1 MCRKEP
7 GMKINRVTLYNFS
20 SYVGENTIALGTHN
34 EQNII
39 LIGGNNGAGK
49 TSFFTAIKLALYGPQ
64 CFRFQDKNN
73 RYTARIKELINHDA
87 FLSDNVKAYVEVEI
101 DLPTD
106 RVHTLYTIRRE
117 WSFIEKRLQESYTVY
132 KDHQLLA
139 DKNLDFF
146 QNYLFSIIPP
156 NLFDFF
162 FFDGEEIGDF
172 FATGNYSNYIKNAVL
187 TLSGYDTFNIIQKF
201 CDSYIGE
208 EEGNEDYDE
217 VAKLVEQEEVNLSAY
232 TTRSADLESQKQ
244 QLAAQ
249 LLSAQEEKESLDHQ
263 FERSGGLTAQEQE
276 RLEAQRATQ
285 DRVKSDKAKRIREFV
300 ESMMPLYITKDLAAV
315 AYKQLKDEQAVRQYH
330 TICDLLDVQ
339 TVQEVLKQQ
348 SICNVAQVPTLAQ
361 AISNG
366 IAEKVLPAF
375 SLECFTSIHD
385 LSQEQESQVVSDIVR
400 TQHFAE
406 TEASQLIK
414 AIADKKKASQKYEE
428 ISKKIREALPSV
440 DAAAYFERVKFLT
453 ERIAAY
459 EDSLEV
465 LDQQIA
471 ELEVK
476 ITDQKALVERLRKAL
491 LAKAKDRT
499 AHEFT
504 SRISQVMQRMISDV
518 TKEKFHQI
526 ESLTLEMFNK
536 IIRKE
541 NFVQLIELD
550 DNFNVNLY
558 KKQTYITRDLLLLA
572 NNIGLDALEKRLG
585 SAGLR
590 EAAHLLTNDS
600 IDDLRRY
607 FSGKVVTDQVSF
619 QDDIELPLYN
629 RVELNQLSKGEK
641 QVFILSLYW
650 AIIKTSNQVV
660 PFIIDTPFARID
672 TEHREQISAVF
683 FPNISGQVIILSTDE
698 EVVGSYREI
707 IQSHIAHEYL
717 LEYNVEQGCTSVKP
731 GYFKETKV

>member
-1 MCRKEP
+1 
-7 GMKINRVTLYNFS
+7 MKINRVTLFNFS
-20 SYVGENTIALGTHN
+20 SYVGENTIVLDTHD

-87 FLSDNVKAYVEVEI
+87 FLSNNVKAYVEVEI

-106 RVHTLYTIRRE
+106 RTHTLYTIRRE
-117 WSFIEKRLQESYTVY
+117 WSFVEKRLHETYSVY
-132 KDHQLLA
+132 KDQQLLA

-146 QNYLFSIIPP
+146 QNYLFSVIPP

-172 FATGNYSNYIKNAVL
+172 FATGNYSTYIKNAVL

-208 EEGNEDYDE
+208 EGNEDYDQ
-217 VAKLVEQEEVNLSAY
+217 VAKLVEQEEANLFAYMTKSSA
-232 TTRSADLESQKQ
+232 LESQKQ
-244 QLAAQ
+244 QLTAQ
-249 LLSAQEEKESLDHQ
+249 LLSAQEEKESLDYQ
-263 FERSGGLTAQEQE
+263 FSRSGGLTAKEQE

-285 DRVKSDKAKRIREFV
+285 ERVKGDKAKRIRDFV
-300 ESMMPLYITKDLAAV
+300 ESMMPLYITKDLAAA
-315 AYKQLKDEQAVRQYH
+315 AYKQLKDEQFVRQYH
-330 TICDLLDVQ
+330 TICDLLDAQ
-339 TVQEVLKQQ
+339 TIQDVLEQQ
-348 SICNVAQVPTLAQ
+348 PNCNTAQVPALAQ

-366 IAEKVLPAF
+366 IAKKVLPSF
-375 SLECFTSIHD
+375 PLESFTFIHD

-406 TEASQLIK
+406 VEAPQLIK
-414 AIADKKKASQKYEE
+414 AIAEKKKASQKYEE

-440 DAAAYFERVKFLT
+440 DAAAYFEKVRLLT

-459 EDSLEV
+459 EDSLENREN
-465 LDQQIA
+465 QIA
-471 ELEVK
+471 ELETN
-476 ITDQKALVERLRKAL
+476 IADQKALGERLRKAL
-491 LAKAKDRT
+491 FAKAKDRT

-504 SRISQVMQRMISDV
+504 ARISQVMQRMISDA
-518 TKEKFHQI
+518 TQEKFHQI
-526 ESLTLEMFNK
+526 ESLALEMFNK

-550 DNFNVNLY
+550 ENFNVNLY
-558 KKQTYITRDLLLLA
+558 KKQVYTTRELLQLA

-585 SAGLR
+585 STGLK
-590 EAAHLLTNDS
+590 EAARLLTNNS
-600 IDDLRRY
+600 INELRRY
-607 FSGKVVTDQVSF
+607 FSEGVVTDQISF

-650 AIIKTSNQVV
+650 AIIKTSNQAV

-672 TEHREQISAVF
+672 TEHREQISALF

-707 IQSHIAHEYL
+707 IQPHIAHEYL
-717 LEYNVEQGCTSVKP
+717 LEYNVEKGCTSVQP
-731 GYFKETKV
+731 GYFKEEKA

>member
-1 MCRKEP
+1 
-7 GMKINRVTLYNFS
+7 MKINRVTLYNFS

-232 TTRSADLESQKQ
+232 TTRSTDLESQKQ

-366 IAEKVLPAF
+366 IAKKVLPAF

-414 AIADKKKASQKYEE
+414 AITDKKKASQKYEE

-572 NNIGLDALEKRLG
+572 NNIGVDALEKRLG

>member
-1 MCRKEP
+1 
-7 GMKINRVTLYNFS
+7 MKINRVTLYNFS

-366 IAEKVLPAF
+366 IAKKVLPAF

-406 TEASQLIK
+406 AEASQLIK
-414 AIADKKKASQKYEE
+414 AITDKKKASQKYEE

-572 NNIGLDALEKRLG
+572 NNIGVDALEKRLG

>member
-20 SYVGENTIALGTHN
+20 SYVGENTIVLDTHD

-117 WSFIEKRLQESYTVY
+117 WSFIERRLQESYTVY

-217 VAKLVEQEEVNLSAY
+217 VAKLVEQEDVNLSTY
-232 TTRSADLESQKQ
+232 TTRSADLELQKQ

-263 FERSGGLTAQEQE
+263 FKRSGGLTSQEQE

-300 ESMMPLYITKDLAAV
+300 ESMMPLYITKDLASV

-339 TVQEVLKQQ
+339 AIQDVLERQ
-348 SICNVAQVPTLAQ
+348 SICNVAQVPALAQ

-366 IAEKVLPAF
+366 IAEKALPAF
-375 SLECFTSIHD
+375 PLEGFTSIHD
-385 LSQEQESQVVSDIVR
+385 LSREQESQVVSDIVR

-406 TEASQLIK
+406 AEAPQLIK

-428 ISKKIREALPSV
+428 INKKIREALPSV
-440 DAAAYFERVKFLT
+440 DAAAYFERVRFLT

-459 EDSLEV
+459 EDSLET
-465 LDQQIA
+465 LDKQIA
-471 ELEVK
+471 ELETT
-476 ITDQKALVERLRKAL
+476 ITNQKALVDRLRKAL

-607 FSGKVVTDQVSF
+607 FSGKIVTDQISF

-650 AIIKTSNQVV
+650 AIIKTSNQAV

-698 EVVGSYREI
+698 EVVGSYRAI
-707 IQSHIAHEYL
+707 IQPHIAHEYL
-717 LEYNVEQGCTSVKP
+717 LEYNVEHGCTSVKP
-731 GYFKETKV
+731 GYFEGTKA

>member
-1 MCRKEP
+1 
-7 GMKINRVTLYNFS
+7 MKINRVTLYNFS
-20 SYVGENTIALGTHN
+20 SYVGENTIVLDTHD

-117 WSFIEKRLQESYTVY
+117 WSFIERRLQESYTVY

-217 VAKLVEQEEVNLSAY
+217 VAKLVEQEDVNLSTY
-232 TTRSADLESQKQ
+232 TTRSADLELQKQ

-263 FERSGGLTAQEQE
+263 FKRSGGLTSQEQE

-300 ESMMPLYITKDLAAV
+300 ESMMPLYITKDLASV

-339 TVQEVLKQQ
+339 AIQDVLERQ
-348 SICNVAQVPTLAQ
+348 SICNVAQVPALAQ

-366 IAEKVLPAF
+366 IAEKALPAF
-375 SLECFTSIHD
+375 PLEGFTSIHD
-385 LSQEQESQVVSDIVR
+385 LSREQESQVVSDIVR

-406 TEASQLIK
+406 AEAPQLIK

-428 ISKKIREALPSV
+428 INKKIREALPSV
-440 DAAAYFERVKFLT
+440 DAAAYFERVRFLT

-459 EDSLEV
+459 EDSLET
-465 LDQQIA
+465 LDKQIA
-471 ELEVK
+471 ELETT
-476 ITDQKALVERLRKAL
+476 ITNQKALVDRLRKAL

-550 DNFNVNLY
+550 ENFNVNLY

-607 FSGKVVTDQVSF
+607 FSGKIVTDQISF

-650 AIIKTSNQVV
+650 AIIKTSNQAV

-698 EVVGSYREI
+698 EVVGSYRAI
-707 IQSHIAHEYL
+707 IQPHIAHEYL
-717 LEYNVEQGCTSVKP
+717 LEYNVEHGCTSVKP
-731 GYFKETKV
+731 GYFEGTKA

>member
-20 SYVGENTIALGTHN
+20 SYVGKNTIALDTHD

-87 FLSDNVKAYVEVEI
+87 FLADNVKSYVEVEI

-106 RVHTLYTIRRE
+106 RTHVLYTIRRE
-117 WSFIEKRLQESYTVY
+117 WSFIEKRLQERYTVL
-132 KDHQLLA
+132 KDHQRLA

-187 TLSGYDTFNIIQKF
+187 TLSGYDTFSIIQKF

-208 EEGNEDYDE
+208 EEGNEDYDA
-217 VAKLVEQEEVNLSAY
+217 VAKLVEREDANLSAY
-232 TTRSADLESQKQ
+232 MTRITDLESQKQ
-244 QLAAQ
+244 QLSVQ
-249 LLSAQEEKESLDHQ
+249 LLSAQEEKDSLDHR
-263 FERSGGLTAQEQE
+263 FERSGGLTVQEQE

-285 DRVKSDKAKRIREFV
+285 DRVKGDKAKRIRAFV
-300 ESMMPLYITKDLAAV
+300 ESVMPLYITKDLAAV

-339 TVQEVLKQQ
+339 TIQTVLEQQ
-348 SICNVAQVPTLAQ
+348 PICNVTQIPALAQ

-366 IAEKVLPAF
+366 IAEKVLPSV
-375 SLECFTSIHD
+375 SLEHFVSIHD
-385 LSQEQESQVVSDIVR
+385 LSKEQESQVVSDIVR
-400 TQHFAE
+400 TQHFAD
-406 TEASQLIK
+406 TEAPQLIK

-440 DAAAYFERVKFLT
+440 DAAAYFERAKFLV

-459 EDSLEV
+459 QETLET
-465 LDQQIA
+465 LDNQIA
-471 ELEVK
+471 ELEAK
-476 ITDQKALVERLRKAL
+476 IADQKALVERLRKAL

-499 AHEFT
+499 AHEYT
-504 SRISQVMQRMISDV
+504 SRISKVMQCMILDV
-518 TKEKFHQI
+518 TQEKFHQI
-526 ESLTLEMFNK
+526 EALTLEMFNK

-550 DNFNVNLY
+550 ENFNINLY
-558 KKQTYITRDLLLLA
+558 KRQTYITRELLLLA

-607 FSGKVVTDQVSF
+607 FSGKIVTDQISL
-619 QDDIELPLYN
+619 QDDVELPLYN

-650 AIIKTSNQVV
+650 AIIKTSNQSV

-672 TEHREQISAVF
+672 TEHREQISALF

-698 EVVGSYREI
+698 EVVDSYRTI
-707 IQSHIAHEYL
+707 IHPHIAHEYL
-717 LEYNVEQGCTSVKP
+717 LEYDVEHGCTSVKP
-731 GYFKETKV
+731 GYFQEAKA

>member
-1 MCRKEP
+1 MRRKEL
-7 GMKINRVTLYNFS
+7 GMKINRVTLFNFS
-20 SYVGENTIALGTHN
+20 SYVGENTIVLDTHD

-87 FLSDNVKAYVEVEI
+87 FLSNNVKAYVEVEI

-106 RVHTLYTIRRE
+106 RTHTLYTIRRE
-117 WSFIEKRLQESYTVY
+117 WSFVEKRLHETYSVY
-132 KDHQLLA
+132 KDQQLLA

-146 QNYLFSIIPP
+146 QNYLFSVIPP

-172 FATGNYSNYIKNAVL
+172 FATGNYSTYIKNAVL

-208 EEGNEDYDE
+208 EGNEDYDQ
-217 VAKLVEQEEVNLSAY
+217 VAKLVEQEEANLFAYMTKSSA
-232 TTRSADLESQKQ
+232 LESQKQ
-244 QLAAQ
+244 QLTAQ
-249 LLSAQEEKESLDHQ
+249 LLSAQEEKESLDYQ
-263 FERSGGLTAQEQE
+263 FSRSGGLTAKEQE

-285 DRVKSDKAKRIREFV
+285 ERVKGDKAKRIRDFV
-300 ESMMPLYITKDLAAV
+300 ESMMPLYITKDLAAA
-315 AYKQLKDEQAVRQYH
+315 AYKQLKDEQFVRQYH
-330 TICDLLDVQ
+330 TICDLLDAQ
-339 TVQEVLKQQ
+339 TIQDVLEQQ
-348 SICNVAQVPTLAQ
+348 PNCNTAQVPALAQ

-366 IAEKVLPAF
+366 IAKKVLPSF
-375 SLECFTSIHD
+375 PLESFTFIHD

-406 TEASQLIK
+406 VEAPQLIK
-414 AIADKKKASQKYEE
+414 AIAEKKKASQKYEE

-440 DAAAYFERVKFLT
+440 DAAAYFEKVRLLT

-459 EDSLEV
+459 EDSLENREN
-465 LDQQIA
+465 QIA
-471 ELEVK
+471 ELETN
-476 ITDQKALVERLRKAL
+476 IADQKALGERLRKAL
-491 LAKAKDRT
+491 FAKAKDRT

-504 SRISQVMQRMISDV
+504 ARISQVMQRMISDA
-518 TKEKFHQI
+518 TQEKFHQI
-526 ESLTLEMFNK
+526 ESLALEMFNK

-550 DNFNVNLY
+550 ENFNVNLY
-558 KKQTYITRDLLLLA
+558 KKQVYTTRELLQLA

-585 SAGLR
+585 STGLK
-590 EAAHLLTNDS
+590 EAARLLTNNS
-600 IDDLRRY
+600 INELRRY
-607 FSGKVVTDQVSF
+607 FSEGVVTDQISF

-650 AIIKTSNQVV
+650 AIIKTSNQAV

-672 TEHREQISAVF
+672 TEHREQISALF

-707 IQSHIAHEYL
+707 IQPHIAHEYL
-717 LEYNVEQGCTSVKP
+717 LEYNVEKGCTSVQP
-731 GYFKETKV
+731 GYFKEEKA

>member
-1 MCRKEP
+1 M
-7 GMKINRVTLYNFS
+7 
-20 SYVGENTIALGTHN
+20 
-34 EQNII
+34 
-39 LIGGNNGAGK
+39 
-49 TSFFTAIKLALYGPQ
+49 
-64 CFRFQDKNN
+64 
-73 RYTARIKELINHDA
+73 
-87 FLSDNVKAYVEVEI
+87 
-101 DLPTD
+101 
-106 RVHTLYTIRRE
+106 
-117 WSFIEKRLQESYTVY
+117 
-132 KDHQLLA
+132 
-139 DKNLDFF
+139 
-146 QNYLFSIIPP
+146 
-156 NLFDFF
+156 
-162 FFDGEEIGDF
+162 
-172 FATGNYSNYIKNAVL
+172 
-187 TLSGYDTFNIIQKF
+187 
-201 CDSYIGE
+201 
-208 EEGNEDYDE
+208 
-217 VAKLVEQEEVNLSAY
+217 
-232 TTRSADLESQKQ
+232 ESQKQ

-339 TVQEVLKQQ
+339 TIQEVLKQQ
-348 SICNVAQVPTLAQ
+348 SICNVAQVPALAQ
-361 AISNG
+361 AISHG
-366 IAEKVLPAF
+366 ITEKALPAF

-385 LSQEQESQVVSDIVR
+385 LSREQESQVVSDIVR
-400 TQHFAE
+400 TKHFAE

-440 DAAAYFERVKFLT
+440 DAADYFERVKFLT

-459 EDSLEV
+459 EDSLEA
-465 LDQQIA
+465 LDKQIA
-471 ELEVK
+471 ELEAT
-476 ITDQKALVERLRKAL
+476 ITDQKALVERLRRAL

-518 TKEKFHQI
+518 TKEKFQQI
-526 ESLTLEMFNK
+526 ESLTLKMFNK
-536 IIRKE
+536 IIRKA

-607 FSGKVVTDQVSF
+607 FSGKIVTDQISF

-650 AIIKTSNQVV
+650 AIIKTSSQAV

-707 IQSHIAHEYL
+707 IQPHIAHEYL

-731 GYFKETKV
+731 GYFKGTKA

>member
-1 MCRKEP
+1 
-7 GMKINRVTLYNFS
+7 MKINRVTLYNFS
-20 SYVGENTIALGTHN
+20 SYVGENTIALDTHN

-106 RVHTLYTIRRE
+106 RAHTLYTIRRE
-117 WSFIEKRLQESYTVY
+117 WYFIEKRLQENYTVY
-132 KDHQLLA
+132 KDHEILA
-139 DKNLDFF
+139 DNNLDFF

-162 FFDGEEIGDF
+162 FFDGEEISDF
-172 FATGNYSNYIKNAVL
+172 FATGNYSKYIKNAVL
-187 TLSGYDTFNIIQKF
+187 TLSGYDTFSIIQKF
-201 CDSYIGE
+201 CDSYVGE

-217 VAKLVEQEEVNLSAY
+217 VAKLVEREESNLSAY
-232 TTRSADLESQKQ
+232 TARSVDLELQKQ
-244 QLAAQ
+244 QLAAR

-276 RLEAQRATQ
+276 QLEAQRATQ
-285 DRVKSDKAKRIREFV
+285 ERVKGDKAKRIREFV

-330 TICDLLDVQ
+330 TICDLLNFQ
-339 TVQEVLKQQ
+339 TIQEVLRQQ
-348 SICNVAQVPTLAQ
+348 SICDVAQVPVLAQ

-366 IAEKVLPAF
+366 IAKKALPAF
-375 SLECFTSIHD
+375 SLDCFTFIHD

-414 AIADKKKASQKYEE
+414 AIGDKKKASQKCEE
-428 ISKKIREALPSV
+428 ISLKIREALPSV
-440 DAAAYFERVKFLT
+440 DAAAYFERVKLLT
-453 ERIAAY
+453 ERITAY
-459 EDSLEV
+459 RDSLET
-465 LDQQIA
+465 LDNQIA
-471 ELEVK
+471 ELEAM
-476 ITDQKALVERLRKAL
+476 IAGQKVLVERLRKAL

-504 SRISQVMQRMISDV
+504 SRISQVMQRMISEV
-518 TKEKFHQI
+518 TQDKFHQI

-541 NFVQLIELD
+541 NLVQLIELD

-558 KKQTYITRDLLLLA
+558 KKQTYITRELLLLA

-585 SAGLR
+585 SAGLKK
-590 EAAHLLTNDS
+590 AAHLLTNDS

-607 FSGKVVTDQVSF
+607 FSEGIVTKQISF

-650 AIIKTSNQVV
+650 AIIKTSNQAG

-683 FPNISGQVIILSTDE
+683 FPNISSQVIILSTDE
-698 EVVGSYREI
+698 EVVDSYRAI
-707 IQSHIAHEYL
+707 IQPYIAHEYI

-731 GYFKETKV
+731 GYFKETKI

>member
-1 MCRKEP
+1 
-7 GMKINRVTLYNFS
+7 MKINRVTLYNFS

-34 EQNII
+34 EQNVI

-87 FLSDNVKAYVEVEI
+87 FLSNNVKAYVEVEI

-156 NLFDFF
+156 NLFEFF

-263 FERSGGLTAQEQE
+263 FERSGGLSAQEQE

-315 AYKQLKDEQAVRQYH
+315 AYKQLKDEQSVRQYR

-348 SICNVAQVPTLAQ
+348 SICNVAQIPALAQ

-366 IAEKVLPAF
+366 IAKKVLPAF
-375 SLECFTSIHD
+375 SLESFTSIHD

-406 TEASQLIK
+406 AEASQLIK

-465 LDQQIA
+465 LNKQIA
-471 ELEVK
+471 ELEAR

-590 EAAHLLTNDS
+590 EAAHLLANDS

-707 IQSHIAHEYL
+707 IQPHIAHEYL

-731 GYFKETKV
+731 GYFKGTKA

>member
-1 MCRKEP
+1 MLHR
-7 GMKINRVTLYNFS
+7 
-20 SYVGENTIALGTHN
+20 
-34 EQNII
+34 
-39 LIGGNNGAGK
+39 
-49 TSFFTAIKLALYGPQ
+49 
-64 CFRFQDKNN
+64 FRHWH
-73 RYTARIKELINHDA
+73 R
-87 FLSDNVKAYVEVEI
+87 
-101 DLPTD
+101 
-106 RVHTLYTIRRE
+106 
-117 WSFIEKRLQESYTVY
+117 
-132 KDHQLLA
+132 
-139 DKNLDFF
+139 
-146 QNYLFSIIPP
+146 
-156 NLFDFF
+156 
-162 FFDGEEIGDF
+162 
-172 FATGNYSNYIKNAVL
+172 
-187 TLSGYDTFNIIQKF
+187 
-201 CDSYIGE
+201 
-208 EEGNEDYDE
+208 
-217 VAKLVEQEEVNLSAY
+217 
-232 TTRSADLESQKQ
+232 
-244 QLAAQ
+244 
-249 LLSAQEEKESLDHQ
+249 Q
-263 FERSGGLTAQEQE
+263 F
-276 RLEAQRATQ
+276 
-285 DRVKSDKAKRIREFV
+285 
-300 ESMMPLYITKDLAAV
+300 P
-315 AYKQLKDEQAVRQYH
+315 
-330 TICDLLDVQ
+330 
-339 TVQEVLKQQ
+339 
-348 SICNVAQVPTLAQ
+348 
-361 AISNG
+361 NG
-366 IAEKVLPAF
+366 IAEKALPAF
-375 SLECFTSIHD
+375 PLECFTSIHD

-406 TEASQLIK
+406 AEAPQLIK

-459 EDSLEV
+459 EDSLET
-465 LDQQIA
+465 LDKQIA
-471 ELEVK
+471 ELGTT
-476 ITDQKALVERLRKAL
+476 ITNQKALVDRLRKAL

-585 SAGLR
+585 SAGLK

-607 FSGKVVTDQVSF
+607 FSGKIVTDQISF

-650 AIIKTSNQVV
+650 AIIKTSNQAV

-698 EVVGSYREI
+698 EVVGSYRAI
-707 IQSHIAHEYL
+707 IQPHIAHEYL

-731 GYFKETKV
+731 GYFKGTKA

>member
-20 SYVGENTIALGTHN
+20 SYVGENTITLDTHDK
-34 EQNII
+34 QNIV

-162 FFDGEEIGDF
+162 FFDGEKIGDF

-208 EEGNEDYDE
+208 EEDNEDYDK
-217 VAKLVEQEEVNLSAY
+217 VAKLVEQEETNLSTY
-232 TTRSADLESQKQ
+232 MVRSSDLEAQKQ

-249 LLSAQEEKESLDHQ
+249 LLSTQEEKESLDHQ
-263 FERSGGLTAQEQE
+263 FERSGGLTVQEQE
-276 RLEAQRATQ
+276 QLEAQRATQ
-285 DRVKSDKAKRIREFV
+285 ERVKGDKAKRIREFV
-300 ESMMPLYITKDLAAV
+300 ESMMPLYITRDLAAV
-315 AYKQLKDEQAVRQYH
+315 AYKQLKDEQAVRQYQI
-330 TICDLLDVQ
+330 ICNLLDVQ
-339 TVQEVLKQQ
+339 TIQNVLEQQ
-348 SICNVAQVPTLAQ
+348 PVCDVAQVPALAQ

-366 IAEKVLPAF
+366 IAEKALPTF
-375 SLECFTSIHD
+375 PLECFTSIHD

-406 TEASQLIK
+406 EEAAQLLK
-414 AIADKKKASQKYEE
+414 VVADKKKASQKYEE

-440 DAAAYFERVKFLT
+440 DAAVYFERVKFLT

-459 EDSLEV
+459 EDSLET
-465 LDQQIA
+465 LDKQIA
-471 ELEVK
+471 ELEAM

-572 NNIGLDALEKRLG
+572 NNIGVEALEKRLG
-585 SAGLR
+585 NAGLR

-607 FSGKVVTDQVSF
+607 FSGKIVTDQISL

-672 TEHREQISAVF
+672 TEHREQIAAVF

-698 EVVGSYREI
+698 EVVGSYRAI
-707 IQSHIAHEYL
+707 IQPHIAHEYL

-731 GYFKETKV
+731 GYFKGTKA

>member
-117 WSFIEKRLQESYTVY
+117 WSFIEKRLHENYTVY
-132 KDHQLLA
+132 KEHQLLA

-315 AYKQLKDEQAVRQYH
+315 AYKQLKDEQ
-330 TICDLLDVQ
+330 
-339 TVQEVLKQQ
+339 
-348 SICNVAQVPTLAQ
+348 
-361 AISNG
+361 
-366 IAEKVLPAF
+366 
-375 SLECFTSIHD
+375 
-385 LSQEQESQVVSDIVR
+385 
-400 TQHFAE
+400 
-406 TEASQLIK
+406 
-414 AIADKKKASQKYEE
+414 
-428 ISKKIREALPSV
+428 
-440 DAAAYFERVKFLT
+440 FLT

-572 NNIGLDALEKRLG
+572 NNIGVDALEKRLG

>member
-1 MCRKEP
+1 
-7 GMKINRVTLYNFS
+7 
-20 SYVGENTIALGTHN
+20 
-34 EQNII
+34 
-39 LIGGNNGAGK
+39 
-49 TSFFTAIKLALYGPQ
+49 
-64 CFRFQDKNN
+64 
-73 RYTARIKELINHDA
+73 
-87 FLSDNVKAYVEVEI
+87 
-101 DLPTD
+101 
-106 RVHTLYTIRRE
+106 
-117 WSFIEKRLQESYTVY
+117 
-132 KDHQLLA
+132 
-139 DKNLDFF
+139 
-146 QNYLFSIIPP
+146 
-156 NLFDFF
+156 
-162 FFDGEEIGDF
+162 
-172 FATGNYSNYIKNAVL
+172 
-187 TLSGYDTFNIIQKF
+187 
-201 CDSYIGE
+201 
-208 EEGNEDYDE
+208 
-217 VAKLVEQEEVNLSAY
+217 
-232 TTRSADLESQKQ
+232 
-244 QLAAQ
+244 
-249 LLSAQEEKESLDHQ
+249 
-263 FERSGGLTAQEQE
+263 
-276 RLEAQRATQ
+276 
-285 DRVKSDKAKRIREFV
+285 
-300 ESMMPLYITKDLAAV
+300 MMPLYITKDLAAV
-315 AYKQLKDEQAVRQYH
+315 AYKQLQDEQVVRQYH

-339 TVQEVLKQQ
+339 TIQDVLEQQ
-348 SICNVAQVPTLAQ
+348 SICNVAQVPALAQ

-375 SLECFTSIHD
+375 SLESFTSIHD
-385 LSQEQESQVVSDIVR
+385 LSQEQESQVVSDIIR

-406 TEASQLIK
+406 AEAPQLIK
-414 AIADKKKASQKYEE
+414 AIADKKKAFQKYEE
-428 ISKKIREALPSV
+428 ISKRIREALPSV

-459 EDSLEV
+459 EDSLET
-465 LDQQIA
+465 LDNQIA
-471 ELEVK
+471 ELEAT
-476 ITDQKALVERLRKAL
+476 IADQKALVERLRKAL

-526 ESLTLEMFNK
+526 ESLALEMFNR

-558 KKQTYITRDLLLLA
+558 KKQTYITRELLLLA

-607 FSGKVVTDQVSF
+607 FSGKIVSDQISF
-619 QDDIELPLYN
+619 QDDVELPLYN

-650 AIIKTSNQVV
+650 AIIKTSNQSV

-698 EVVGSYREI
+698 EVVGSYRAI
-707 IQSHIAHEYL
+707 IQPHIAHEYL

-731 GYFKETKV
+731 GYFKGTKA

>member
-1 MCRKEP
+1 
-7 GMKINRVTLYNFS
+7 MKINRVTLYNFS
-20 SYVGENTIALGTHN
+20 SYVGKNTIALDTHD

-64 CFRFQDKNN
+64 CFRFQGKNN

-87 FLSDNVKAYVEVEI
+87 FLSDNVKAYVV

-117 WSFIEKRLQESYTVY
+117 WSFIEKRLQESYSVY
-132 KDHQLLA
+132 KDQQLLA

-146 QNYLFSIIPP
+146 QNYLFSVIPP

-217 VAKLVEQEEVNLSAY
+217 VAKLLEQEEANLSAY
-232 TTRSADLESQKQ
+232 TTRSTDLESQKQ

-285 DRVKSDKAKRIREFV
+285 DRVKGDKAKRIREFV

-315 AYKQLKDEQAVRQYH
+315 AYKQLQDEQVVRQYH

-339 TVQEVLKQQ
+339 TIQDVLEQQ

-375 SLECFTSIHD
+375 SLESFTSIHD
-385 LSQEQESQVVSDIVR
+385 LSQEQESQVVSDIIR

-406 TEASQLIK
+406 AEAPQLIK

-459 EDSLEV
+459 EDSLET
-465 LDQQIA
+465 LDNQIA
-471 ELEVK
+471 ELEAT
-476 ITDQKALVERLRKAL
+476 IADQKALVERLRKAL

-572 NNIGLDALEKRLG
+572 NNIGVDALEKRLG

>member
-1 MCRKEP
+1 
-7 GMKINRVTLYNFS
+7 MKINRVTLYNFS
-20 SYVGENTIALGTHN
+20 SYVGENTIVLDTHD

-117 WSFIEKRLQESYTVY
+117 WSFIERRLQESYTVY

-217 VAKLVEQEEVNLSAY
+217 VAKLVEQEDVNLSTY
-232 TTRSADLESQKQ
+232 TTRSADLELQKQ

-263 FERSGGLTAQEQE
+263 FKRSGGLTSQEQE

-300 ESMMPLYITKDLAAV
+300 ESMMPLYITKDLASV

-339 TVQEVLKQQ
+339 AIQDVLERQ
-348 SICNVAQVPTLAQ
+348 SICNVAQVPALAQ

-366 IAEKVLPAF
+366 IAEKALPAF
-375 SLECFTSIHD
+375 PLEGFTSIHD
-385 LSQEQESQVVSDIVR
+385 LSREQESQVVSDIVR

-406 TEASQLIK
+406 AEAPQLIK

-428 ISKKIREALPSV
+428 INKKIREALPSV
-440 DAAAYFERVKFLT
+440 DAAAYFERVRFLT

-459 EDSLEV
+459 EDSLET
-465 LDQQIA
+465 LDKQIA
-471 ELEVK
+471 ELETT
-476 ITDQKALVERLRKAL
+476 ITNQKALVDRLRKAL

-607 FSGKVVTDQVSF
+607 FSGKIVTDQISF

-650 AIIKTSNQVV
+650 AIIKTSNQAV

-698 EVVGSYREI
+698 EVVGSYRAI
-707 IQSHIAHEYL
+707 IQPHIAHEYL
-717 LEYNVEQGCTSVKP
+717 LEYNVEHGCTSVKP
-731 GYFKETKV
+731 GYFEGTKA

>member
-1 MCRKEP
+1 
-7 GMKINRVTLYNFS
+7 MKINRVTLYNFS

-232 TTRSADLESQKQ
+232 TTRSTDLESQKQ

-300 ESMMPLYITKDLAAV
+300 ESMMPLYITKDLAAL

-366 IAEKVLPAF
+366 IAKKVLPAF

-414 AIADKKKASQKYEE
+414 AITDKKKASQKYEE

-572 NNIGLDALEKRLG
+572 NNIGVDALEKRLG

>member
-1 MCRKEP
+1 
-7 GMKINRVTLYNFS
+7 MKINRVTLYNFS
-20 SYVGENTIALGTHN
+20 SYVGKNTIALDTHD

-64 CFRFQDKNN
+64 CFRFQGKNN

-117 WSFIEKRLQESYTVY
+117 WSFIEKRLQESYSVY
-132 KDHQLLA
+132 KDQQLLA

-146 QNYLFSIIPP
+146 QNYLFSVIPP

-217 VAKLVEQEEVNLSAY
+217 VAKLLEQEEANLSAY
-232 TTRSADLESQKQ
+232 TTRSTDLESQKQ

-285 DRVKSDKAKRIREFV
+285 DRVKGDKAKRIREFV

-315 AYKQLKDEQAVRQYH
+315 AYKQLQDEQVVRQYH

-339 TVQEVLKQQ
+339 TIQDVLEQQ
-348 SICNVAQVPTLAQ
+348 SICNVAQVPALAQ

-375 SLECFTSIHD
+375 SLESFTSIHD
-385 LSQEQESQVVSDIVR
+385 LSQEQESQVVSDIIR

-406 TEASQLIK
+406 AEAPQLIK

-428 ISKKIREALPSV
+428 ISKRIREALPSV

-459 EDSLEV
+459 EDSLET
-465 LDQQIA
+465 LDNQIA
-471 ELEVK
+471 ELEAT
-476 ITDQKALVERLRKAL
+476 IADQKALVERLRKAL

-518 TKEKFHQI
+518 TQEKFHQI
-526 ESLTLEMFNK
+526 ESLALE

-558 KKQTYITRDLLLLA
+558 KKQTYITRELLLLA

-607 FSGKVVTDQVSF
+607 FSGKIVSDQISF
-619 QDDIELPLYN
+619 QDDVELPLYN

-650 AIIKTSNQVV
+650 AIIKTSNQSV

-698 EVVGSYREI
+698 EVVGSYRAI
-707 IQSHIAHEYL
+707 IQPHIAHEYL

-731 GYFKETKV
+731 GYFKGTKA

>member
-1 MCRKEP
+1 
-7 GMKINRVTLYNFS
+7 MKINRVTLYNFS

-232 TTRSADLESQKQ
+232 TTRSTDLESQKQ

-366 IAEKVLPAF
+366 IAKKVLPTF

-414 AIADKKKASQKYEE
+414 AITDKKKASQKYEE

-572 NNIGLDALEKRLG
+572 NNIGVDALEKRLG

-707 IQSHIAHEYL
+707 IQSHIAHEYR
-717 LEYNVEQGCTSVKP
+717 LEYNVEQGCTTVKP

>member
-1 MCRKEP
+1 
-7 GMKINRVTLYNFS
+7 MKINRVTLYNFS

-117 WSFIEKRLQESYTVY
+117 WSFIEKRLHENYTVY
-132 KDHQLLA
+132 KEHQLLA

-244 QLAAQ
+244 QLAAH

-348 SICNVAQVPTLAQ
+348 SICNVAQIPTLAQ

-406 TEASQLIK
+406 AEASQLIK

-572 NNIGLDALEKRLG
+572 NNIGVDALEKRLG

>member
-1 MCRKEP
+1 M
-7 GMKINRVTLYNFS
+7 
-20 SYVGENTIALGTHN
+20 
-34 EQNII
+34 
-39 LIGGNNGAGK
+39 
-49 TSFFTAIKLALYGPQ
+49 
-64 CFRFQDKNN
+64 
-73 RYTARIKELINHDA
+73 
-87 FLSDNVKAYVEVEI
+87 
-101 DLPTD
+101 
-106 RVHTLYTIRRE
+106 
-117 WSFIEKRLQESYTVY
+117 
-132 KDHQLLA
+132 
-139 DKNLDFF
+139 
-146 QNYLFSIIPP
+146 
-156 NLFDFF
+156 
-162 FFDGEEIGDF
+162 
-172 FATGNYSNYIKNAVL
+172 

-300 ESMMPLYITKDLAAV
+300 ESMMPLYITKDLATV

-366 IAEKVLPAF
+366 IAEKALPAF

-406 TEASQLIK
+406 AEASQLIK

-731 GYFKETKV
+731 GYFKGTKV

>member
-1 MCRKEP
+1 
-7 GMKINRVTLYNFS
+7 MKINRVTLYNFS

-361 AISNG
+361 AISDG
-366 IAEKVLPAF
+366 IAEKVLPTF

-406 TEASQLIK
+406 AEASQLIK

>member
-20 SYVGENTIALGTHN
+20 SYVGENTITLETHDG
-34 EQNII
+34 QNII

-117 WSFIEKRLQESYTVY
+117 WFFIEKRLQESYTVY

-208 EEGNEDYDE
+208 EEGNQDYDKI
-217 VAKLVEQEEVNLSAY
+217 AKLVEQEEGNLSAY
-232 TTRSADLESQKQ
+232 TTRRTDLESQKQ
-244 QLAAQ
+244 QLTAQ

-263 FERSGGLTAQEQE
+263 FERSGGLTEQEQE

-285 DRVKSDKAKRIREFV
+285 DRVKNDKAKRIREFV

-330 TICDLLDVQ
+330 TICNLMDVQ
-339 TVQEVLKQQ
+339 TIQEVLKEQ
-348 SICNVAQVPTLAQ
+348 SICNIAQVPALAQ

-366 IAEKVLPAF
+366 ITEKALPAF
-375 SLECFTSIHD
+375 PLECFTSLHD

-400 TQHFAE
+400 TQHFVEA
-406 TEASQLIK
+406 EASQLIK
-414 AIADKKKASQKYEE
+414 AIVDKKKAAQKYEE
-428 ISKKIREALPSV
+428 ISKKLRDALPSV

-453 ERIAAY
+453 ERITVY
-459 EDSLEV
+459 EDSLET
-465 LDQQIA
+465 LDKQVE
-471 ELEVK
+471 ELEAT

-572 NNIGLDALEKRLG
+572 NNIGMDALEKRLG
-585 SAGLR
+585 GAGLR

-607 FSGKVVTDQVSF
+607 FSGKIVMDQISF

-650 AIIKTSNQVV
+650 AIIKTSNQAV

-672 TEHREQISAVF
+672 TEHRAQISAVF

-698 EVVGSYREI
+698 EVVGSYRTI
-707 IQSHIAHEYL
+707 IQPHIAHEYL
-717 LEYNVEQGCTSVKP
+717 LEYNVEQGCTSVKQ
-731 GYFKETKV
+731 GYFKGTKA

>member
-20 SYVGENTIALGTHN
+20 SYVGENTISLDTHD

-146 QNYLFSIIPP
+146 QNYLFSIISP

-172 FATGNYSNYIKNAVL
+172 FATG
-187 TLSGYDTFNIIQKF
+187 
-201 CDSYIGE
+201 
-208 EEGNEDYDE
+208 
-217 VAKLVEQEEVNLSAY
+217 
-232 TTRSADLESQKQ
+232 
-244 QLAAQ
+244 
-249 LLSAQEEKESLDHQ
+249 
-263 FERSGGLTAQEQE
+263 
-276 RLEAQRATQ
+276 
-285 DRVKSDKAKRIREFV
+285 
-300 ESMMPLYITKDLAAV
+300 
-315 AYKQLKDEQAVRQYH
+315 
-330 TICDLLDVQ
+330 
-339 TVQEVLKQQ
+339 
-348 SICNVAQVPTLAQ
+348 
-361 AISNG
+361 
-366 IAEKVLPAF
+366 
-375 SLECFTSIHD
+375 
-385 LSQEQESQVVSDIVR
+385 
-400 TQHFAE
+400 
-406 TEASQLIK
+406 
-414 AIADKKKASQKYEE
+414 
-428 ISKKIREALPSV
+428 
-440 DAAAYFERVKFLT
+440 
-453 ERIAAY
+453 
-459 EDSLEV
+459 
-465 LDQQIA
+465 
-471 ELEVK
+471 
-476 ITDQKALVERLRKAL
+476 KALVDRLRKAL

-585 SAGLR
+585 SAGLK

-607 FSGKVVTDQVSF
+607 FSGKIVTDQISF
-619 QDDIELPLYN
+619 QDDI
-629 RVELNQLSKGEK
+629 
-641 QVFILSLYW
+641 F
-650 AIIKTSNQVV
+650 
-660 PFIIDTPFARID
+660 
-672 TEHREQISAVF
+672 
-683 FPNISGQVIILSTDE
+683 
-698 EVVGSYREI
+698 
-707 IQSHIAHEYL
+707 
-717 LEYNVEQGCTSVKP
+717 
-731 GYFKETKV
+731 

>member
-1 MCRKEP
+1 
-7 GMKINRVTLYNFS
+7 MKINRVTLYNFS
-20 SYVGENTIALGTHN
+20 SYVGENTIALGTRN

-132 KDHQLLA
+132 KDHQVLA

-172 FATGNYSNYIKNAVL
+172 FSTGNYSNYIKNAVL

-201 CDSYIGE
+201 CNSYIGE
-208 EEGNEDYDE
+208 EEGNEDYDK

-276 RLEAQRATQ
+276 RLEAQRTTQ

-339 TVQEVLKQQ
+339 TIQEVLKQQ
-348 SICNVAQVPTLAQ
+348 SICNVAQVPALAQ

-366 IAEKVLPAF
+366 IAEKALPAF
-375 SLECFTSIHD
+375 SLECFTPIHD

-406 TEASQLIK
+406 AEASQLIK

-465 LDQQIA
+465 LDKQIA
-471 ELEVK
+471 ELEAT

-504 SRISQVMQRMISDV
+504 SRISRVMQRMISDV

-590 EAAHLLTNDS
+590 KAAHLLTNDS
-600 IDDLRRY
+600 IDDLRQY
-607 FSGKVVTDQVSF
+607 FSGKVVTDQISF

-650 AIIKTSNQVV
+650 AIIKTSNQAV

-698 EVVGSYREI
+698 EVVGSYRAI
-707 IQSHIAHEYL
+707 IQPHIAHEYL

-731 GYFKETKV
+731 GYFKGTKA

>member
-1 MCRKEP
+1 
-7 GMKINRVTLYNFS
+7 MKINRVTLYNFS
-20 SYVGENTIALGTHN
+20 SYVGENTITLDTHDK
-34 EQNII
+34 QNIV

-162 FFDGEEIGDF
+162 FFDGEKIGDF

-208 EEGNEDYDE
+208 EEDNEDYDK
-217 VAKLVEQEEVNLSAY
+217 VAKLVEQEETNLSTY
-232 TTRSADLESQKQ
+232 MVRSSDLEAQKQ

-249 LLSAQEEKESLDHQ
+249 LLSTQEEKESLDHQ
-263 FERSGGLTAQEQE
+263 FERSGGLTVQEQE
-276 RLEAQRATQ
+276 QLEAQRATQ
-285 DRVKSDKAKRIREFV
+285 ERVKGDKAKRIREFV
-300 ESMMPLYITKDLAAV
+300 ESMMPLYITRDLAAV
-315 AYKQLKDEQAVRQYH
+315 AYKQLKDEQAVRQYQI
-330 TICDLLDVQ
+330 ICNLLDVQ
-339 TVQEVLKQQ
+339 TIQNVLEQQ
-348 SICNVAQVPTLAQ
+348 PVCDVAQVPALAQ

-366 IAEKVLPAF
+366 IAEKALPTF
-375 SLECFTSIHD
+375 PLECFTSIHD

-406 TEASQLIK
+406 EEAAQLLK
-414 AIADKKKASQKYEE
+414 VVADKKKASQKYEE

-440 DAAAYFERVKFLT
+440 DAAVYFERVKFLT

-459 EDSLEV
+459 EDSLET
-465 LDQQIA
+465 LDKQIA
-471 ELEVK
+471 ELEAM

-572 NNIGLDALEKRLG
+572 NNIGVEALEKRLG
-585 SAGLR
+585 NAGLR

-607 FSGKVVTDQVSF
+607 FSGKIVTDQISL

-672 TEHREQISAVF
+672 TEHREQIAAVF

-698 EVVGSYREI
+698 EVVGSYRAI
-707 IQSHIAHEYL
+707 IQPHIAHEYL

-731 GYFKETKV
+731 GYFKGTKA

>member
-1 MCRKEP
+1 
-7 GMKINRVTLYNFS
+7 MKINRVTLYNFS
-20 SYVGENTIALGTHN
+20 SYVGENTISLDTHD

-146 QNYLFSIIPP
+146 QNYLFSIISP

-201 CDSYIGE
+201 CDSYIGA

-217 VAKLVEQEEVNLSAY
+217 VAKLVEQEEANLSAY
-232 TTRSADLESQKQ
+232 TTRSTDWESQKQ

-249 LLSAQEEKESLDHQ
+249 LLSAQEEKESLDRQ
-263 FERSGGLTAQEQE
+263 FKRSGGVTTQEQE

-330 TICDLLDVQ
+330 TICDLLDFQ
-339 TVQEVLKQQ
+339 TIQDVLEQE
-348 SICNVAQVPTLAQ
+348 SICNVAQVPALAQ
-361 AISNG
+361 TISNG
-366 IAEKVLPAF
+366 IAEKALPAF
-375 SLECFTSIHD
+375 PLECFTSIHD

-406 TEASQLIK
+406 AEAPQLIK

-459 EDSLEV
+459 EDSLET
-465 LDQQIA
+465 LDKQIA
-471 ELEVK
+471 ELGTT
-476 ITDQKALVERLRKAL
+476 ITNQKALVDRLRKAL

-585 SAGLR
+585 SAGLK

-607 FSGKVVTDQVSF
+607 FSGKIVTDQISF

-650 AIIKTSNQVV
+650 AIIKTSNQAV

-698 EVVGSYREI
+698 EVVGSYRAI
-707 IQSHIAHEYL
+707 IQPHIAHEYL

-731 GYFKETKV
+731 VYFKGTKA

>member
-1 MCRKEP
+1 
-7 GMKINRVTLYNFS
+7 MKINRVTLYNFS

-187 TLSGYDTFNIIQKF
+187 TLSGYDTFNIMQKF

-366 IAEKVLPAF
+366 IAKKVLPAF

-406 TEASQLIK
+406 AEASQLIK
-414 AIADKKKASQKYEE
+414 AITDKKKASQKYEE

-572 NNIGLDALEKRLG
+572 NNIGVDALEKRLG

>member
-1 MCRKEP
+1 
-7 GMKINRVTLYNFS
+7 MKINRVTLYNFS
-20 SYVGENTIALGTHN
+20 SYVGENTITLETHG

-132 KDHQLLA
+132 KDHQLLS

-172 FATGNYSNYIKNAVL
+172 FATGNYSSYIKNAVL

-208 EEGNEDYDE
+208 EEGNKDYDV
-217 VAKLVEQEEVNLSAY
+217 VAKLVEQEEANLSAY
-232 TTRSADLESQKQ
+232 TIKSTDLKSQKQ
-244 QLAAQ
+244 QLAEQ
-249 LLSAQEEKESLDHQ
+249 LLSAQEEKTSLDHQ
-263 FERSGGLTAQEQE
+263 FERSGGLTVQEQE
-276 RLEAQRATQ
+276 QLEAQRATQ
-285 DRVKSDKAKRIREFV
+285 ERVKGDKAKRIREFV

-315 AYKQLKDEQAVRQYH
+315 AYKQLKDERAVRQYH
-330 TICDLLDVQ
+330 TICDLLDIQ
-339 TVQEVLKQQ
+339 TIRDVLEQQ
-348 SICNVAQVPTLAQ
+348 SICNVAQVPALAQ

-366 IAEKVLPAF
+366 IAEKALPSF
-375 SLECFTSIHD
+375 PLECFTSIHD

-406 TEASQLIK
+406 TEESQLIK

-440 DAAAYFERVKFLT
+440 DAVAYFERVKFLT

-572 NNIGLDALEKRLG
+572 NNIGVDALEKRLG

-707 IQSHIAHEYL
+707 IQPHIAHEYL

>member
-1 MCRKEP
+1 MRRKEP

-20 SYVGENTIALGTHN
+20 SYVGESTIALDTHGV
-34 EQNII
+34 QNII

-87 FLSDNVKAYVEVEI
+87 FLSNNVKSYVEVEI

-106 RVHTLYTIRRE
+106 RAHTLYTIRRE
-117 WSFIEKRLQESYTVY
+117 WSFIEKRLHETYSVY
-132 KDHQLLA
+132 KDQQLLA

-146 QNYLFSIIPP
+146 QNYLFSVIPP

-208 EEGNEDYDE
+208 EGNEDYDQ
-217 VAKLVEQEEVNLSAY
+217 VAKLVEQEEANLSAY
-232 TTRSADLESQKQ
+232 ATRSSALESQKQ
-244 QLAAQ
+244 QLTAQ
-249 LLSAQEEKESLDHQ
+249 LVSAQEEKESLDHQ
-263 FERSGGLTAQEQE
+263 FSRSGGLTAKEQE
-276 RLEAQRATQ
+276 RLETQRAIQ
-285 DRVKSDKAKRIREFV
+285 ERVKGDKAKRIREFV

-315 AYKQLKDEQAVRQYH
+315 AYKQLKDERAVRQYH
-330 TICDLLDVQ
+330 TICDLLDAQ
-339 TVQEVLKQQ
+339 TIQDVLEQQ
-348 SICNVAQVPTLAQ
+348 PNCDTAQVPALAQ
-361 AISNG
+361 EISNG
-366 IAEKVLPAF
+366 IAKKALPSF
-375 SLECFTSIHD
+375 PLESFTSIHD
-385 LSQEQESQVVSDIVR
+385 LSQEQESQVISDIVR
-400 TQHFAE
+400 TQYFAE
-406 TEASQLIK
+406 VDAPQLIK
-414 AIADKKKASQKYEE
+414 AIAEKKKASQKYDE
-428 ISKKIREALPSV
+428 ISKKIREALPTV
-440 DAAAYFERVKFLT
+440 DAAAYFERVRFLT
-453 ERIAAY
+453 ERVAAY
-459 EDSLEV
+459 EDSLESV
-465 LDQQIA
+465 ENQIA
-471 ELEVK
+471 ELEAT

-491 LAKAKDRT
+491 FAKAKDRT

-504 SRISQVMQRMISDV
+504 ARISQVMQRMISDV
-518 TKEKFHQI
+518 TQEKFHQI
-526 ESLTLEMFNK
+526 ESLALEMFNK

-558 KKQTYITRDLLLLA
+558 KKQIYTTHELLLLA

-585 SAGLR
+585 SAGLK

-600 IDDLRRY
+600 IDELRRY
-607 FSGKVVTDQVSF
+607 FSGKIVTDQISF

-650 AIIKTSNQVV
+650 AIIKTSNQAV

-672 TEHREQISAVF
+672 TEHREQISALF

-698 EVVGSYREI
+698 EVVGSYRAI
-707 IQSHIAHEYL
+707 IQPHIAHEYL
-717 LEYNVEQGCTSVKP
+717 LEYNVEQGCTSVQP
-731 GYFKETKV
+731 GYFKEAKA

>member
-1 MCRKEP
+1 
-7 GMKINRVTLYNFS
+7 MKINRVTLYNFS

-64 CFRFQDKNN
+64 CFRYQDKNN

-87 FLSDNVKAYVEVEI
+87 FLSDNVKAYVELEI

-146 QNYLFSIIPP
+146 QNYLFSVIPP

-201 CDSYIGE
+201 CNSYIGE

-232 TTRSADLESQKQ
+232 TTRSANLESQKQ

-249 LLSAQEEKESLDHQ
+249 LLSAQEEKEALDHQ
-263 FERSGGLTAQEQE
+263 FQRSGGLTAQEQQ
-276 RLEAQRATQ
+276 RLEARRATQ

-339 TVQEVLKQQ
+339 TIQEVLKQQ
-348 SICNVAQVPTLAQ
+348 SICNVAQVPALAQ
-361 AISNG
+361 AISKG
-366 IAEKVLPAF
+366 IAEKALPTF

-385 LSQEQESQVVSDIVR
+385 LSREQESQVVSDIVR
-400 TQHFAE
+400 TLHFAE
-406 TEASQLIK
+406 VEASQLIK

-440 DAAAYFERVKFLT
+440 DAAAYFERVKSLT

-459 EDSLEV
+459 EDSLEA
-465 LDQQIA
+465 LDKQIA
-471 ELEVK
+471 ELEAT
-476 ITDQKALVERLRKAL
+476 ITDQTALVERLRKAL

-536 IIRKE
+536 IIRKD

-550 DNFNVNLY
+550 DDFNVNLY

-600 IDDLRRY
+600 IDGLRRY
-607 FSGKVVTDQVSF
+607 FSGKVVTDQISF
-619 QDDIELPLYN
+619 RDDIELPLYN

-650 AIIKTSNQVV
+650 AIIKTSNQAV

-672 TEHREQISAVF
+672 TEHREQISALF

-698 EVVGSYREI
+698 EVVGSYRAI
-707 IQSHIAHEYL
+707 IQPHIAHEYL

-731 GYFKETKV
+731 GYFKGTKE

>member
-1 MCRKEP
+1 MRRKEP

-20 SYVGENTIALGTHN
+20 SYVGENTIALDTHG

-87 FLSDNVKAYVEVEI
+87 FLSNNVKSYVEVEI

-117 WSFIEKRLQESYTVY
+117 WSFIEKRLHETYSVY
-132 KDHQLLA
+132 KDQQLLS

-146 QNYLFSIIPP
+146 QNYLFSVIPP

-208 EEGNEDYDE
+208 EEGNEDYDQ
-217 VAKLVEQEEVNLSAY
+217 VAQLVEHEEANLSAY
-232 TTRSADLESQKQ
+232 TTRSSALESQKQ
-244 QLAAQ
+244 QLTAQ
-249 LLSAQEEKESLDHQ
+249 LISAREEKESLDHQ
-263 FERSGGLTAQEQE
+263 FSRSGGLTAKEQE

-285 DRVKSDKAKRIREFV
+285 ERVKGDKAKRIREFV

-315 AYKQLKDEQAVRQYH
+315 AYKQLKDERAVRQYH
-330 TICDLLDVQ
+330 TICDLLDAQ
-339 TVQEVLKQQ
+339 TIQDVLEQQ
-348 SICNVAQVPTLAQ
+348 PNCDTAQVPALAQ

-366 IAEKVLPAF
+366 ITKKALPSF
-375 SLECFTSIHD
+375 PLESFTSIHD
-385 LSQEQESQVVSDIVR
+385 LSQEQESQVISDIVR
-400 TQHFAE
+400 TQYFAE
-406 TEASQLIK
+406 VDAPQLIK
-414 AIADKKKASQKYEE
+414 AIAEKKKASQKYDE

-440 DAAAYFERVKFLT
+440 DAAAYFERVRFLT

-459 EDSLEV
+459 EDSLESV
-465 LDQQIA
+465 ENQIA
-471 ELEVK
+471 ELEAT

-491 LAKAKDRT
+491 FAKAKDRT

-504 SRISQVMQRMISDV
+504 ARISQVMQHMISDV
-518 TKEKFHQI
+518 TQEKFHQI
-526 ESLTLEMFNK
+526 ESLALEMFNK

-558 KKQTYITRDLLLLA
+558 KKQIYTTHELLLLA

-585 SAGLR
+585 SAGLK

-600 IDDLRRY
+600 IDELRRY
-607 FSGKVVTDQVSF
+607 FSGKIVTDQISF

-650 AIIKTSNQVV
+650 AIIKTSNQAV

-672 TEHREQISAVF
+672 TEHREQISALF

-698 EVVGSYREI
+698 EVVGSYRAI
-707 IQSHIAHEYL
+707 IQPHIAHEYL
-717 LEYNVEQGCTSVKP
+717 LEYNVEQGCTSVQP
-731 GYFKETKV
+731 GYFKEAKA

>member
-1 MCRKEP
+1 M
-7 GMKINRVTLYNFS
+7 
-20 SYVGENTIALGTHN
+20 
-34 EQNII
+34 
-39 LIGGNNGAGK
+39 
-49 TSFFTAIKLALYGPQ
+49 
-64 CFRFQDKNN
+64 
-73 RYTARIKELINHDA
+73 
-87 FLSDNVKAYVEVEI
+87 
-101 DLPTD
+101 
-106 RVHTLYTIRRE
+106 
-117 WSFIEKRLQESYTVY
+117 
-132 KDHQLLA
+132 
-139 DKNLDFF
+139 
-146 QNYLFSIIPP
+146 
-156 NLFDFF
+156 
-162 FFDGEEIGDF
+162 
-172 FATGNYSNYIKNAVL
+172 
-187 TLSGYDTFNIIQKF
+187 
-201 CDSYIGE
+201 
-208 EEGNEDYDE
+208 
-217 VAKLVEQEEVNLSAY
+217 
-232 TTRSADLESQKQ
+232 
-244 QLAAQ
+244 
-249 LLSAQEEKESLDHQ
+249 
-263 FERSGGLTAQEQE
+263 
-276 RLEAQRATQ
+276 
-285 DRVKSDKAKRIREFV
+285 
-300 ESMMPLYITKDLAAV
+300 
-315 AYKQLKDEQAVRQYH
+315 
-330 TICDLLDVQ
+330 
-339 TVQEVLKQQ
+339 
-348 SICNVAQVPTLAQ
+348 
-361 AISNG
+361 
-366 IAEKVLPAF
+366 
-375 SLECFTSIHD
+375 
-385 LSQEQESQVVSDIVR
+385 
-400 TQHFAE
+400 
-406 TEASQLIK
+406 
-414 AIADKKKASQKYEE
+414 
-428 ISKKIREALPSV
+428 
-440 DAAAYFERVKFLT
+440 DAAAYFERVTFLT

-476 ITDQKALVERLRKAL
+476 ITVQKALVERLRKAL
-491 LAKAKDRT
+491 LVKAKDRT

-717 LEYNVEQGCTSVKP
+717 LEYNMEQGCTSVKP
-731 GYFKETKV
+731 GYFKGTKV

>member
-1 MCRKEP
+1 
-7 GMKINRVTLYNFS
+7 MKINRVTLYNFS
-20 SYVGENTIALGTHN
+20 SYVGENTIVLDTHD

-87 FLSDNVKAYVEVEI
+87 FFSDNVKAYVEVEI

-117 WSFIEKRLQESYTVY
+117 WSFIERRLQESYTVY

-217 VAKLVEQEEVNLSAY
+217 VAKLVEQEDVNLSTY
-232 TTRSADLESQKQ
+232 TTRSADLELQKQ

-263 FERSGGLTAQEQE
+263 FKRSGGLTSQEQE

-300 ESMMPLYITKDLAAV
+300 ESMMPLYITKDLASV

-339 TVQEVLKQQ
+339 AIQDVLERQ
-348 SICNVAQVPTLAQ
+348 SICNVAQVPALAQ

-366 IAEKVLPAF
+366 IAEKALPAF
-375 SLECFTSIHD
+375 PLEGFTSIHD
-385 LSQEQESQVVSDIVR
+385 LSREQESQVVSDIVR

-406 TEASQLIK
+406 AEAPQLIK

-428 ISKKIREALPSV
+428 INKKIREALPSV
-440 DAAAYFERVKFLT
+440 DAAAYFERVRFLT

-459 EDSLEV
+459 EDSLET
-465 LDQQIA
+465 LDKQIA
-471 ELEVK
+471 ELETT
-476 ITDQKALVERLRKAL
+476 ITNQKALVDRLRKAL

-607 FSGKVVTDQVSF
+607 FSGKIVTDQISF

-650 AIIKTSNQVV
+650 AIIKTSNQAV

-698 EVVGSYREI
+698 EVVGSYRAI
-707 IQSHIAHEYL
+707 IQPHIAHEYL
-717 LEYNVEQGCTSVKP
+717 LEYNVEHGCTSVKP
-731 GYFKETKV
+731 GYFEGTKA